1 MTSKC
6 GTTTAISPYLAAPH
20 CLGYQASMS
29 ITRGREEKD
38 KAKKS
43 EHFSEAAKQLSNAK
57 VLDDQEQLVHLGLG
71 LLALAKVGL
80 MDLNID

>member
-1 MTSKC
+1 
-6 GTTTAISPYLAAPH
+6 
-20 CLGYQASMS
+20 MS

-38 KAKKS
+38 KAKKT

-71 LLALAKVGL
+71 LLALAKVGAGGSEYLL
-80 MDLNID
+80 MCIKVLS